1 MGRDIPDGN
10 FTPDDFKEFH
20 HRLREESR
28 LLMRLF
34 KEGSFESTEGVCGLE
49 LEGWLV
55 DKNYDPSASN
65 EEFLKR
71 VTSPLVFHE
80 LSKFNFE
87 INSDP
92 HKIGGHLLNNMESEL
107 SQLWQ
112 HCHFHAAEMDKNIL
126 AIGILP
132 TIKSEMLTLKNISSC
147 PRYSALNQQIQKL
160 RGDEPVNICIEGNE
174 SLFLKRHDIMME
186 AAATS
191 LQIHFQINHE
201 EAGRLY
207 NTAQV
212 LAAPMTAAAAN
223 SPYLLGKDLWEESR
237 IPTFEQA
244 VQVASFRDSHGEN
257 IGRVTFG
264 TGYVRNSI
272 MELFLE
278 NLDGYP
284 VLLPQLFDEEE
295 KLLSHLR
302 FHNGTIWRWNRPL
315 IGINSVG
322 QPHIRIEHRV
332 AAAGPSVTDTIANIG
347 LFLGLIRY
355 YVNRDV
361 PIESQIS
368 FEASKDNFYQASQFG
383 LRSKLKWIDG
393 AESPIRTLFQ
403 ESLLPNAREGLLQAG
418 FDEKEVSYYIDEIM
432 GNRIRSGQNGAVWQK
447 SFMNKHRGSF
457 AEMTHAYHENQKQN
471 IPVYKWKI

>member
-10 FTPDDFKEFH
+10 FTPEHFKEFQ

-34 KEGSFESTEGVCGLE
+34 KEDMFESTEGVCGLE

-55 DKNYDPSASN
+55 DSNYQPSASN

-71 VTSPLVFHE
+71 VTSPLVCHE

-92 HKIGGHLLNNMESEL
+92 HKLGGHLLNTMETEL
-107 SQLWQ
+107 KQLWH
-112 HCHFHAAEMDKNIL
+112 HCHCHAAEMDTNIL

-132 TIKSEMLTLKNISSC
+132 TIKSEMLTMKNISSC
-147 PRYSALNQQIQKL
+147 PRYSALNKQILKL

-191 LQIHFQINHE
+191 LQIHLQVNQE
-201 EAGRLY
+201 EAGRYY

-212 LAAPMTAAAAN
+212 LAAPMTAVAAN

-244 VQVASFRDSHGEN
+244 VPVASFRDSHGEN

-264 TGYVRNSI
+264 TGYIRSSI
-272 MELFLE
+272 MEIFLE

-315 IGINSVG
+315 IGFNEEG
-322 QPHIRIEHRV
+322 LPHIRIEHRV
-332 AAAGPSVTDTIANIG
+332 TAAGPSITDTIANIG
-347 LFLGLIRY
+347 LFLGLLRY
-355 YVNRDV
+355 YVNRDD
-361 PIESQIS
+361 PLESQIS
-368 FEASKDNFYQASQFG
+368 FETSKGNFYQASQFG
-383 LRSKLKWIDG
+383 LSSKIKWIEG
-393 AESPIRTLFQ
+393 AESTIRSLFLD
-403 ESLLPNAREGLLQAG
+403 SLLPNARDGLLQSG
-418 FDEKEVSYYIDEIM
+418 FDEKEVSYYIDEVL

-447 SFMNKHRGSF
+447 SYMKKHGGCF
-457 AEMTHAYHENQKQN
+457 AEMTHAYYENQKQN
-471 IPVYKWKI
+471 IPVYKWPI